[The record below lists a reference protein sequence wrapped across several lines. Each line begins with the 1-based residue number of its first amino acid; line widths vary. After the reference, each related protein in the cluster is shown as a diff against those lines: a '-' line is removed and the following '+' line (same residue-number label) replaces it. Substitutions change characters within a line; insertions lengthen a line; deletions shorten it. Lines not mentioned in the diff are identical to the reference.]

1 MKHTLLVAIT
11 LASMSAPSVAQAPS
25 IQATA
30 KQTRAASSNPA
41 FTQLQLARA
50 AHKKTQHAVMW
61 QHLDLCIKK
70 LPTNQAG
77 PVVGQLRRFLAK
89 LEPLLIDSDLH
100 QARTKT
106 RIKAL
111 LQPVKVGQ
119 QRSKS
124 AAIRELLAREP
135 RADAVLREHAR
146 NNASHARRLMAL
158 AAIDRRPGESNHR
171 FVLRT
176 AVIDRSEHVRKKVL
190 DLVRVGATDND
201 VLYLASGLGHSSVRV
216 RTRTAT
222 ALGSLG
228 RKNAIKLLVKAGPVA
243 AAGLAS
249 DSGGTKTRGHVA
261 FLTQTSYIRDFN
273 VEVASAAF
281 IADPQVDVIQEGSVL
296 DATVMGVEH
305 QRTIRRY
312 YRRALKQLSGKDPG
326 RDVTKWAQ
334 KMAESQQTK
343 ARK

>member
-1 MKHTLLVAIT
+1 MKHTLLVAIA
-11 LASMSAPSVAQAPS
+11 LASMSAPLMTQAPS
-25 IQATA
+25 GQATA
-30 KQTRAASSNPA
+30 QQTRSTSSNPA
-41 FTQLQLARA
+41 FTQLQLALA
-50 AHKKTQHAVMW
+50 AHKKGQHAVMW

-70 LPTNQAG
+70 LPADQTA
-77 PVVGQLRRFLAK
+77 PVTRQLRSFLVK

-106 RIKAL
+106 RVKAL
-111 LQPVKVGQ
+111 LQPIKVGQ

-124 AAIRELLAREP
+124 AAIRELLIREP

-146 NNASHARRLMAL
+146 KNANHARRLMAL
-158 AAIDRRPGESNHR
+158 AAIARRPGDSNHR

-190 DLVRVGATDND
+190 DLVRDGATDDD
-201 VLYLASGLGHSSVRV
+201 VLYLASGLGHTSARV
-216 RTRTAT
+216 RMRTAD

-228 RKNAIKLLVKAGPVA
+228 KQNAIHLLVKAGPVA

-281 IADPQVDVIQEGSVL
+281 IADPQVDVLQAGSVL
-296 DATVMGVEH
+296 DATVMSVQQ

-334 KMAESQQTK
+334 KMAKSQQAK